1 MQLKKR
7 KDTTNQWKTSFHGKK
22 RTTKEHEA
30 KVHKELTNEA
40 KNRLGFVN
48 VQMNFGYVNVE
59 PLWIFR

>member
-7 KDTTNQWKTSFHGKK
+7 RDTTNQWKTWFHGKK
-22 RTTKEHEA
+22 RNTKEHKA
-30 KVHKELTNEA
+30 KVHKVLTNEV

-59 PLWIFR
+59 P

>member
-1 MQLKKR
+1 ME
-7 KDTTNQWKTSFHGKK
+7 NEK

-30 KVHKELTNEA
+30 KVHKVLTNQV

-59 PLWIFR
+59 P

>member
-7 KDTTNQWKTSFHGKK
+7 WDTTNQWKTWFHGKK
-22 RTTKEHEA
+22 RTTKERKA
-30 KVHKELTNEA
+30 KVHKVLTNEV

-59 PLWIFR
+59 P